1 MQCGKP
7 MPPSATTHASDS
19 KPAALMTNLLERWL
33 LFSDYGPRARFC
45 MATAWIG
52 LTLLVS
58 ADAIWLA
65 FSHLGFAESNWKSI
79 VRLVLFGAL
88 ALGLCGLIFYRV
100 ENETDR
106 VGRFLRAANR
116 RTELLIATSAL
127 FSLLAVA
134 VIAWCCLG
142 TSAAL
147 PLQDARLAAIDRW
160 MGFDWP
166 GFVTFVN
173 SSPIVSQLLV
183 KAYQSTPYMLIGT
196 LLWLSVSG
204 QGERL
209 AEFLAISSLT
219 SIGIA
224 VGMMILPAAGAY
236 SYYDLPLGAY
246 DNFGAGS
253 GMWHHDLL
261 MALRTGR
268 ATMID
273 FNVPNSNCLVTFP
286 SGHTV
291 LAIAMTY
298 ALRGSLWTLMPA
310 AVVNGAMLVSTIPH
324 GGHHLF
330 DLVVGAAIAAAAI
343 SFARLQ
349 PGTGRYRLPVAA
361 GIGLANART

>member
-1 MQCGKP
+1 MV
-7 MPPSATTHASDS
+7 
-19 KPAALMTNLLERWL
+19 NFLERCL

-52 LTLLVS
+52 LTLLVL
-58 ADAIWLA
+58 ADTIWLA
-65 FSHLGFAESNWKSI
+65 FSHLGFAESNWQSI
-79 VRLVLFGAL
+79 VRMVLFAAF
-88 ALGLCGLIFYRV
+88 ALGLCGLIFQRV
-100 ENETDR
+100 ESATDR

-116 RTELLIATSAL
+116 RTELLIVTSVL

-160 MGFDWP
+160 MGFNWP
-166 GFVTFVN
+166 GFVAFVN
-173 SSPIVSQLLV
+173 SSAIVSQLLV
-183 KAYQSTPYMLIGT
+183 KAYQSTPYMLCGT
-196 LLWLSVSG
+196 LLWLGVSG

-209 AEFLAISSLT
+209 AEFLAVSSLT
-219 SIGIA
+219 SIAIA

-236 SYYDLPLGAY
+236 SYYDLPLAAY
-246 DNFGAGS
+246 ENFGAGS

-261 MALRTGR
+261 MALRTGK

-291 LAIAMTY
+291 LAIITTY
-298 ALRGSLWTLMPA
+298 ALRGSLWSLLPA

-330 DLVVGAAIAAAAI
+330 DLVAGAAIAAAAI
-343 SFARLQ
+343 FFVRSQ
-349 PGTGRYRLPVAA
+349 PGTSRNRLPVAA
-361 GIGLANART
+361 GVGLAGART